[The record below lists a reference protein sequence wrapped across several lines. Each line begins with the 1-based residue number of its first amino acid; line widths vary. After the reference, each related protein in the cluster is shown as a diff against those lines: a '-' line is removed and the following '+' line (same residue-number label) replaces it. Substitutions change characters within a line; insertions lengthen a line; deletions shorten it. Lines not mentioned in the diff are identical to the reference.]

1 MTGKFPRASVSD
13 PLRVFPRRVARHHRD
28 GVAPIA
34 SPLPPQR
41 PIRWGVASP
50 RSLWLRYPTPR
61 HADFPAQPLPGKALR
76 GHLPAVFLVWLL
88 LAASWAGA
96 LEAPASV
103 EAFDT
108 PDDAG
113 GSITLR
119 WPRMADED
127 GVMYQ
132 VAVALDPEGPFY
144 PVAGVPA
151 ASGGAGDYELAAS
164 QYTLADSAGTATIE
178 NGRTYFFHVDA
189 WRGGEVAEGQ
199 ALAQARAEGNLF
211 NWAKLNNLVIGGVF
225 SAIVLACIALAR
237 RRDLYIRRIA
247 GLEALDQA
255 LGRATEM
262 GKPVLFIHGLNS
274 MENISTVAAVNILGR
289 VARRTAAYD
298 TALKVANNDPVVMA
312 VSQEVVKEAYLE
324 AGRPDAYNPDSVYL
338 AATEQFAYAAA
349 LEGVMVR
356 ERPAAHIMMGYFYG
370 EALLL
375 AETGSTTGAIQIAG
389 TDSYTQLP
397 FFVTTCDYTL
407 MGEELY
413 AASAYLAREPRL
425 LGSLKG
431 QDLGKAVLIAVLV
444 AGALLATVGVP
455 FLTRAFAA
463 H

>member
-1 MTGKFPRASVSD
+1 MSAK
-13 PLRVFPRRVARHHRD
+13 L
-28 GVAPIA
+28 IA
-34 SPLPPQR
+34 ICLS
-41 PIRWGVASP
+41 
-50 RSLWLRYPTPR
+50 
-61 HADFPAQPLPGKALR
+61 
-76 GHLPAVFLVWLL
+76 
-88 LAASWAGA
+88 LAATWAGA
-96 LEAPASV
+96 LEAPAAV

-113 GSITLR
+113 GSITVR
-119 WPRMADED
+119 WPRVADEE
-127 GVMYQ
+127 GVVYQ
-132 VAVALDPEGPFY
+132 VAVALAPEGPFY
-144 PVAGVPA
+144 QVAGVNAAPA
-151 ASGGAGDYELAAS
+151 AQDHYQIQAS
-164 QYTLADSAGTATIE
+164 QYTIPDSAGTLPIE
-178 NGRTYFFHVDA
+178 NDRTYYFHVDV
-189 WRGGEVAEGQ
+189 WRGGEVAEDQ
-199 ALAQARAEGNLF
+199 LVAQARAEENLF
-211 NWAKLNNLVIGGVF
+211 NWSKLNNFVISSVF
-225 SAIVLACIALAR
+225 SLIILGCIALAR

-262 GKPVLFIHGLNS
+262 GKPVLFIHGLNDMS
-274 MENISTVAAVNILGR
+274 SVSTIAAVNILGR

-298 TALKVANNDPVVMA
+298 TALRVANNDPVVMA

-324 AGRPDAYNPDSVYL
+324 AGRPDAYNPDNVYL

-413 AASAYLAREPRL
+413 AASAYLSREPRL

-431 QDLGKAVLIAVLV
+431 QDLGKAILIAVLV
-444 AGALLATVGVP
+444 GGALLATCGVQA
-455 FLTRAFAA
+455 LTLAFTA